1 MNEKKGGGFEIS
13 ALSVFGIRNR
23 KVLQGFVGILVFVV
37 FVFLTLQSV
46 QALQQLAGYYGYYNG
61 TYGYNNATTSSDALP
76 NPPSGFSPGAR
87 SANQLDF
94 SWTAPT
100 LTTASTSLNNLNNYT
115 VAYSTSS
122 LSNCTSGTTST
133 VSTTN
138 ATLTSLS
145 SGTTYYI
152 AVCTND
158 TNGNQSATGLTSS
171 MTTTSGGGGG
181 GGGGGS
187 SPSSSTSTPS
197 TPSTATDASSE
208 AGASTSAALSIGVAT
223 PVSVG
228 SSTHTVSVSSATDAQ
243 ATLTVSS
250 DPITLTINKGETQDL
265 DTDSD
270 GIKDLRITYNGLVSG
285 SPSFTF
291 VALKSKVAY
300 AAPSGQGLS
309 PVTGKAENISAVVA
323 GDYIKSPSF
332 STVYYVTGKF
342 TRRPFM
348 DGQTYF
354 TWQDSFTGV
363 KSVTDATLS
372 ALPLEGAMLPKP
384 GVVLVKIQSDPKT
397 YAVTANPDDA
407 FKPILRWV
415 ASEAV
420 AKELYGAAWSSYVID
435 VPPTLFPRFKFGA
448 SIEKTS
454 DLVLPPVTMKMRTKL
469 N

>member
-1 MNEKKGGGFEIS
+1 MSIEHKKRPFS
-13 ALSVFGIRNR
+13 M
-23 KVLQGFVGILVFVV
+23 LQSQRGQRIVGMVV
-37 FVFLTLQSV
+37 FALFVAGSMAVNQSV
-46 QALQQLAGYYGYYNG
+46 QALNQSAGSYGYYGG
-61 TYGYNNATTSSDALP
+61 TYGYNALVASSDFLP
-76 NPPSGFSPGAR
+76 NAPSGFSPGAR
-87 SANQLDF
+87 SANQVDF

-100 LTTASTSLNNLNNYT
+100 LTTGSTSLDNLDNYT
-115 VAYSTSS
+115 VAYATTS
-122 LSNCTSGTTST
+122 LSDCTSGTTTTTS
-133 VSTTN
+133 STN

-158 TNGNQSATGLTSS
+158 TNGNQSTGLTSS

-187 SPSSSTSTPS
+187 SSSTSS
-197 TPSTATDASSE
+197 DSTADTTADTSSE
-208 AGASTSAALSIGVAT
+208 ASESTSTALSIGVAT
-223 PVSVG
+223 SVSVG
-228 SSTHTVSVSSATDAQ
+228 ASTHTVNVSAATDAQ
-243 ATLTVSS
+243 ATLTISS
-250 DPITLTINKGETQDL
+250 DPVTLTINKGETQDL

-270 GIKDLRITYNGLVSG
+270 GIKDLRLTYNGLVNG

-291 VALKSKVAY
+291 VALASSVAY
-300 AAPSGQGLS
+300 TAPSGQGLS
-309 PVTGKAENISAVVA
+309 PVTGKLENITAVVA

-342 TRRPFM
+342 TRRPFI

-354 TWQDSFTGV
+354 TWQDSFSGLKTV
-363 KSVTDATLS
+363 SDATLS
-372 ALPLEGAMLPKP
+372 ALPLEGSMLPKP

-397 YAVTANPDDA
+397 YAVTSNPDDA

-420 AKELYGAAWSSYVID
+420 AKELYGAAWASYVID
-435 VPPTLFPRFKFGA
+435 VPPTLFPRFSFGA
-448 SIEKTS
+448 SIEKAS

>member
-1 MNEKKGGGFEIS
+1 MSMEHKKVPFS
-13 ALSVFGIRNR
+13 L
-23 KVLQGFVGILVFVV
+23 LQSQRGQHIVGIVV
-37 FVFLTLQSV
+37 FALFVAGSMLVNQSV
-46 QALQQLAGYYGYYNG
+46 QALNQSAGNYGYYGG
-61 TYGYNNATTSSDALP
+61 TYGYNATTSSDALP

-100 LTTASTSLNNLNNYT
+100 LTTTSTSLDNLDNYT
-115 VAYSTSS
+115 VAYATTS
-122 LSNCTSGTTST
+122 LTACTSGTTST

-138 ATLTSLS
+138 ATLTGLS

-158 TNGNQSATGLTSS
+158 TNGNQSATGLASS

-181 GGGGGS
+181 GGGGS
-187 SPSSSTSTPS
+187 SSSSTTSTD
-197 TPSTATDASSE
+197 STADTTADTSAE
-208 AGASTSAALSIGVAT
+208 AGESTSAALSIGVAT
-223 PVSVG
+223 SVSVG
-228 SSTHTVSVSSATDAQ
+228 SSTHTVSVSSATDAR
-243 ATLTVSS
+243 ATLTISS
-250 DPITLTINKGETQDL
+250 DPITLTIDKAETQDL

-270 GIKDLRITYNGLVSG
+270 GIKDLRITYNGLVNG

-291 VALKSKVAY
+291 VALASEVAY
-300 AAPSGQGLS
+300 VAPSGQGLS
-309 PVTGKAENISAVVA
+309 PVTGKLENITAVA
-323 GDYIKSPSF
+323 GGNYIKSPSF

-348 DGQTYF
+348 DGQTFF

-363 KSVTDATLS
+363 KTVTDATLS

-407 FKPILRWV
+407 FKPTLRWV

-420 AKELYGAAWSSYVID
+420 AKELYGVAWASYVID
-435 VPPTLFPRFKFGA
+435 VPPTLFPRFSFGA
-448 SIEKTS
+448 SIEKAS